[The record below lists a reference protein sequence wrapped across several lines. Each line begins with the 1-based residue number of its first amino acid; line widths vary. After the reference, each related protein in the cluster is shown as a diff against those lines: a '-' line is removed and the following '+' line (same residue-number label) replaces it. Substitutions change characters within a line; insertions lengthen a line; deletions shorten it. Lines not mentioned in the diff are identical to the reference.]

1 MAALPWAADAPPV
14 HTDAWSDVRK
24 LMLIS
29 VLGSRATG
37 ENAAAAPADDAEQP
51 SEAAE
56 DMTVDIER
64 EPVTVKA
71 GDRIEVQIRVATPT
85 HSPPPPHYNDTD
97 CSPNAHAALR
107 CCRQRTMHGVM
118 STRL

>member
-14 HTDAWSDVRK
+14 QADAWSDVRK

-37 ENAAAAPADDAEQP
+37 ENAASEVTDGAEQQ
-51 SEAAE
+51 SQAAD

-64 EPVTVKA
+64 EAVAVKTE
-71 GDRIEVQIRVATPT
+71 DRIEVRRYEA
-85 HSPPPPHYNDTD
+85 PPH
-97 CSPNAHAALR
+97 PNP
-107 CCRQRTMHGVM
+107 
-118 STRL
+118 TRRLPPS